1 MQNERIRLSTTI
13 PGMKDKIHTKIIDDT
28 DKIYW
33 YIKFNTVL
41 NKASVTNKTMEV
53 IDTDGFIM
61 RTYIAYDTDRNVIV
75 VSPIDS
81 YISNKYYILSISKKV
96 KSERGQHLKKEIHIL
111 FKLVN
116 NKISKYEILKS
127 TAKIPQSKPR
137 PDNYDDIMSKIYSF
151 SNEEENDIGKDILS
165 YENVRINLLWALPG
179 IVFLVVSMFLGALI
193 LFIIS
198 AILCAVGFISIAKQ
212 ISNNQ
217 KRSVVYYNIGAFYFN
232 KEKYNKAETIF
243 KKSVSLDKNNE
254 QAEYA
259 LTKVKF
265 YL

>member
-1 MQNERIRLSTTI
+1 MKNERIRLSTTI
-13 PGMKDKIHTKIIDDT
+13 PGMKDKIQTNIIDDT

-33 YIKFNTVL
+33 YIKFNTAL

-53 IDTDGFIM
+53 IDTDGYIM

-81 YISNKYYILSISKKV
+81 YIANKYYILSISTKV

-137 PDNYDDIMSKIYSF
+137 PDDYDDMMSKIYSF
-151 SNEEENDIGKDILS
+151 SNDEENDIGKDILS
-165 YENVRINLLWALPG
+165 YENIGINLLWALPG
-179 IVFLVVSMFLGALI
+179 IALLLVSVFLGTLT

-198 AILCAVGFISIAKQ
+198 AILCVIGVLSIAKQ
-212 ISNNQ
+212 IANKQ
-217 KRSVVYYNIGAFYFN
+217 KRSVVYYNMGAFHFN
-232 KEKYNKAETIF
+232 KENYKKAEAKFI
-243 KKSVSLDKNNE
+243 KAVSLDNNNE